1 MNRVGRPREAGI
13 DARIVDAVAELVP
26 QYGYSGLTVE
36 RVVKVAKTSKP
47 AFYRRFKSIADVV
60 PLILAS
66 RFGTD
71 VDVDTGS
78 VAGDLLEIQ
87 IRQCELYNH
96 VLTRSALAGFLD
108 YLAIHPDDAKPFV
121 EGYLAPRRAFTHVL
135 LDRGVARGEIP
146 AGADPAYV
154 ADLLTGPVIMRGLL
168 PGMPAI
174 DAELVRRTVS
184 TVLTEIGY
192 TGDRSMLE
200 DFEFPREA

>member
-13 DARIVDAVAELVP
+13 DARIVDAVAALVP
-26 QYGYSGLTVE
+26 KYGYSGLTVE
-36 RVVKVAKTSKP
+36 RVVQVAKTSKP
-47 AFYRRFKSIADVV
+47 AFYRRFKGISDVV

-78 VAGDLLEIQ
+78 VAADLLEIQ

-108 YLAIHPDDAKPFV
+108 YLAIHPEDARPFID
-121 EGYLAPRRAFTHVL
+121 GYLAPRRAYTHVV

-154 ADLLTGPVIMRGLL
+154 ADLLTGPVIMRGLI
-168 PGMPAI
+168 PGMPEI
-174 DAELVRRTVS
+174 DAELVRRTVA
-184 TVLTEIGY
+184 TVLNEIGY
-192 TGDRSMLE
+192 TGDRGML
-200 DFEFPREA
+200 DAFEFPREV